1 MSPGANYIKSVEEYF
16 LSLAGEGIML
26 SSIDYDLLRGW
37 RDGGIPEEIVMR
49 GISRAFGDKGRK
61 AIPGGSIGSLR
72 QCAVYVDQCAEE
84 YGYNAAGGK
93 GGVTKVETAES
104 AGPELSIADKL
115 GRLIES
121 EKREAV
127 RKYYSGLRTRILKS
141 ESGGEDAPLPQL
153 IGEAMDEFFASL
165 PEKEREKIEAEAR
178 ERLGGRARL
187 MTEKAYAESLVS
199 FRNEILSRKYSI
211 ESVV

>member
-1 MSPGANYIKSVEEYF
+1 MNPGGNYIKNVEEYF
-16 LSLAGEGIML
+16 ISLAGEGIML
-26 SSIDYDLLRGW
+26 SSIDYDLIRGW

-61 AIPGGSIGSLR
+61 AMPGGSIRGLR
-72 QCAVYVDQCAEE
+72 QCAEFIKTCAEE
-84 YGYNAAGGK
+84 YGYRSSSGRGDVTEAEAGRG
-93 GGVTKVETAES
+93 AD
-104 AGPELSIADKL
+104 PELSITERL

-121 EKREAV
+121 EKRDAV
-127 RKYYSGLRTRILKS
+127 RKYYSGLRARILKS
-141 ESGGEDAPLPQL
+141 EGGDELPLSRL

-165 PEKEREKIEAEAR
+165 PDKEREKIEAEAR
-178 ERLGGRARL
+178 GKLGERARL

-199 FRNEILSRKYSI
+199 FRNEILSKKYSI

>member
-1 MSPGANYIKSVEEYF
+1 MSPGANYIKRVEEYF

-26 SSIDYDLLRGW
+26 SSIDYDLIRGW
-37 RDGGIPEEIVMR
+37 RDAGLPEEIVMR

-61 AIPGGSIGSLR
+61 AMPGGSIRGLR
-72 QCAVYVDQCAEE
+72 QCAEFIETCAEE
-84 YGYNAAGGK
+84 YGYGAP
-93 GGVTKVETAES
+93 GVKSRISMAETGS
-104 AGPELSIADKL
+104 GAGPELSITERL

-121 EKREAV
+121 EKREQV
-127 RKYYSGLRTRILKS
+127 KKYYSGLRTRILKS
-141 ESGGEDAPLPQL
+141 ESGEDDAPLPQL
-153 IGEAMDEFFASL
+153 IGEAMDELFASL

-178 ERLGGRARL
+178 GKLGERARL

>member
-1 MSPGANYIKSVEEYF
+1 MSPGANYIKRVEEYF

-26 SSIDYDLLRGW
+26 SSIDYDLIRGW
-37 RDGGIPEEIVMR
+37 RDAGIPEEIVMR

-61 AIPGGSIGSLR
+61 AIPGGSIRGLR
-72 QCAVYVDQCAEE
+72 QCAEFIETCAEE
-84 YGYNAAGGK
+84 YGYRAPGVKSGIGKAEAGSG
-93 GGVTKVETAES
+93 
-104 AGPELSIADKL
+104 AGPELSITERL

-121 EKREAV
+121 EKRERV

-141 ESGGEDAPLPQL
+141 ESGDDAPLSVL
-153 IGEAMDEFFASL
+153 IGEAMDELFASL

-178 ERLGGRARL
+178 GKLGDRARL

-211 ESVV
+211 ESVM

>member
-26 SSIDYDLLRGW
+26 SSIDYDLIRGW
-37 RDGGIPEEIVMR
+37 RDGGVPEEIVMR

-61 AIPGGSIGSLR
+61 AVPGGSIRDLM
-72 QCAVYVDQCAEE
+72 QCAGYVETCAGE
-84 YGYNAAGGK
+84 YGYSTAGVKGSVKKAEAAG
-93 GGVTKVETAES
+93 E
-104 AGPELSIADKL
+104 PELSITDKL
-115 GRLIES
+115 GRLVES

-141 ESGGEDAPLPQL
+141 ESGGDDAPLSRL

-199 FRNEILSRKYSI
+199 FRNEILSKKYSI

>member
-26 SSIDYDLLRGW
+26 SSIDYDLIRGW
-37 RDGGIPEEIVMR
+37 RDAGIPEEIVMR

-61 AIPGGSIGSLR
+61 VVPGGSIRSLR
-72 QCAVYVDQCAEE
+72 QCAEYVETCAEE
-84 YGYNAAGGK
+84 YGYGAAGVKSGISK
-93 GGVTKVETAES
+93 AE
-104 AGPELSIADKL
+104 AARDRDLPITERL

-121 EKREAV
+121 EKREHV

-141 ESGGEDAPLPQL
+141 ESGGDGAPLSHL
-153 IGEAMDEFFASL
+153 IGEAMDELFASL

>member
-37 RDGGIPEEIVMR
+37 RDAGIPEEIVMR

-61 AIPGGSIGSLR
+61 AMPGGSIRSLR
-72 QCAVYVDQCAEE
+72 QCAEYVETCAEE
-84 YGYNAAGGK
+84 YGYSTTGVKDSISKAEAARDR
-93 GGVTKVETAES
+93 
-104 AGPELSIADKL
+104 ELPITERL

-121 EKREAV
+121 EKREHV

-141 ESGGEDAPLPQL
+141 ESGGDEVPLPQL
-153 IGEAMDEFFASL
+153 IGEAMDELFASL

>member
-1 MSPGANYIKSVEEYF
+1 MSPGVNYIKSVEEYF

-26 SSIDYDLLRGW
+26 SSIDYDLIRGW
-37 RDGGIPEEIVMR
+37 KDGGVPEEIVMR

-61 AIPGGSIGSLR
+61 AMPGGSIRSLR
-72 QCAVYVDQCAEE
+72 QCAEFIETCAEE
-84 YGYNAAGGK
+84 YGYGT
-93 GGVTKVETAES
+93 GGVKDRAKKAE
-104 AGPELSIADKL
+104 ATRDPELSVTERL
-115 GRLIES
+115 GRLIDS

-141 ESGGEDAPLPQL
+141 ESGGDEVPLPQL
-153 IGEAMDEFFASL
+153 IGEAMDELFASL

-178 ERLGGRARL
+178 GKLGDRARL
-187 MTEKAYAESLVS
+187 MTEKAYAESLIS
-199 FRNEILSRKYSI
+199 FRNEILGKKYSI

>member
-1 MSPGANYIKSVEEYF
+1 MSPGASYIKSVEEYF

-61 AIPGGSIGSLR
+61 AMPGGSIRSLR
-72 QCAVYVDQCAEE
+72 QCAEFIETCAEE
-84 YGYNAAGGK
+84 YGYGASCGK
-93 GGVTKVETAES
+93 GGTSKAETVRG
-104 AGPELSIADKL
+104 AGEDLSITERL
-115 GRLIES
+115 GRLIEA

-141 ESGGEDAPLPQL
+141 DSGDDTPLSRL
-153 IGEAMDEFFASL
+153 IGEAMDELFASL